1 VIAHRGI
8 GILIMAGMILVARA
22 QGQRA
27 GAFDGDSRAIAAGA
41 ALFANR
47 CSECHGADAKGN
59 NGPDLTALWLSGVE
73 DSRVFDS
80 IRLGVADTVMPPSMA
95 PDDELWAIIAY
106 LKSVSTVPAFVSA
119 SGDSLEGRA
128 RFDSMCASCHL
139 VRGQGGSLGPE
150 LSNIAQVR
158 SREALISAIREPDA
172 IVPAEYRTVTVM
184 LPEGRDVRGIKKG
197 EDAFSIQLVDS
208 DGRLRSF
215 IKDRLERVIYEDVS
229 LMPAFG
235 RRELSNREL
244 EDLLAYL
251 STLRVA
257 NGKSL

>member
-1 VIAHRGI
+1 VNAHHRVLLFVVLGMF
-8 GILIMAGMILVARA
+8 LMAPAHA
-22 QGQRA
+22 QRVS
-27 GAFDGDSRAIAAGA
+27 AFDGDARAIAAGA

-106 LKSVSTVPAFVSA
+106 LKSISTVPAFVSA
-119 SGDSLEGRA
+119 TGDSRRGRA
-128 RFDSMCASCHL
+128 QFDSLCASCHL
-139 VRGQGGSLGPE
+139 VRGRGGPLGPE

-158 SREALISAIREPDA
+158 SREALISAIREPDD
-172 IVPAEYRTVTVM
+172 IVPTEYRTVTIVS
-184 LPEGRDVRGIKKG
+184 PDGRDVRGIKKG
-197 EDAFSIQLVDS
+197 EDAFSIQIVDS
-208 DGRLRSF
+208 DGKLRSF
-215 IKDRLERVIYEDVS
+215 LKDRLEQVIHESAS

-235 RRELSNREL
+235 PGELSDEEL

-251 STLRVA
+251 STLRLA
-257 NGKSL
+257 DGNSL